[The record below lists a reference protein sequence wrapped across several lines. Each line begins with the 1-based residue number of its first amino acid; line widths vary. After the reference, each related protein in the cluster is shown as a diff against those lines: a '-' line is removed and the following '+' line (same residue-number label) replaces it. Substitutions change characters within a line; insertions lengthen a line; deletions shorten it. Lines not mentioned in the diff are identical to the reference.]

1 MASLEGGVDE
11 LPCSLVLLN
20 GGGVVVGHARLIPV
34 AGATNAA
41 LIESG
46 TSHTAPNTNQHCP
59 SSGCVSRVSWVWS
72 GSTVDG
78 GIRGVLCESRL
89 QHDASIHS

>member
-1 MASLEGGVDE
+1 MFHFNWYGRHHFIYQKLFLIHFCNIIVVSHSYRVASLEGGVDE

-20 GGGVVVGHARLIPV
+20 SGGAVVGHARLLPV

-46 TSHTAPNTNQHCP
+46 TSNTTCAKF
-59 SSGCVSRVSWVWS
+59 
-72 GSTVDG
+72 TV
-78 GIRGVLCESRL
+78 
-89 QHDASIHS
+89 